1 MKKSNKNDITGDKLV
16 SKKNSDAYRDNY
28 DAIFRRGQVHGDRNF
43 DTDGYTKDEKI
54 ANGVLGALFLLCALS
69 ISFDLA
75 ADQIKFKFKSPSFSG
90 VGTSSHY
97 LTIDSQEMSRKEA
110 LEAEIQAL
118 KDQAA
123 RDAENTTLARFIKNF
138 ESRVYAQ
145 LSRQLVDQLF
155 GENPATEGTF
165 ELFDNLITWTSDGIS
180 ITMTIF
186 NEGTGETTTI
196 TIPIGDFGFPTG

>member
-1 MKKSNKNDITGDKLV
+1 MRRKDSQKRKLV
-16 SKKNSDAYRDNY
+16 S
-28 DAIFRRGQVHGDRNF
+28 
-43 DTDGYTKDEKI
+43 
-54 ANGVLGALFLLCALS
+54 GVLGLGLIVVAFLFFMGK
-69 ISFDLA
+69 IE
-75 ADQIKFKFKSPSFSG
+75 ADEIKFGFKNPSFSG

-110 LEAEIQAL
+110 IAAEIKAL
-118 KDQAA
+118 KEAA
-123 RDAENTTLARFIKNF
+123 EREEENSTLARFIKNF

-155 GENPATEGTF
+155 GENPATEGSF
-165 ELFDNLITWTSDGIS
+165 MLFDNLITWTSDGVT

-186 NEGTGETTTI
+186 NEATGETTTI

>member
-1 MKKSNKNDITGDKLV
+1 M
-16 SKKNSDAYRDNY
+16 RE
-28 DAIFRRGQVHGDRNF
+28 
-43 DTDGYTKDEKI
+43 EKI
-54 ANGVLGALFLLCALS
+54 NNRVANSVIGALLFLCLIAITSELN
-69 ISFDLA
+69 
-75 ADQIKFKFKSPSFSG
+75 ADEIKFGFKNPSFSG

-110 LEAEIQAL
+110 IEAEIKAL
-118 KDQAA
+118 KEQLE

-155 GENPATEGTF
+155 GENPAENGSFT
-165 ELFDNLITWTSDGIS
+165 LFDNLITWTSDGIN

-186 NEGTGETTTI
+186 NETTGETTVI

>member
-1 MKKSNKNDITGDKLV
+1 MKEEKVNNRVSNAVLGT
-16 SKKNSDAYRDNY
+16 
-28 DAIFRRGQVHGDRNF
+28 IFLF
-43 DTDGYTKDEKI
+43 M
-54 ANGVLGALFLLCALS
+54 GVLF
-69 ISFDLA
+69 ISELN
-75 ADQIKFKFKSPSFSG
+75 ADEIKFGFKNPSFSG

-110 LEAEIQAL
+110 LEAEIQAMKDAL
-118 KDQAA
+118 KREQ
-123 RDAENTTLARFIKNF
+123 ENTTLARFIKNF

-155 GENPATEGTF
+155 GENPAQNGSFT
-165 ELFDNLITWTSDGIS
+165 LFDNLITWTSDGFS

-186 NEGTGETTTI
+186 NETTGETTEI

>member
-1 MKKSNKNDITGDKLV
+1 MKEEKVNNRVSNAVLGT
-16 SKKNSDAYRDNY
+16 
-28 DAIFRRGQVHGDRNF
+28 IFVF
-43 DTDGYTKDEKI
+43 M
-54 ANGVLGALFLLCALS
+54 GVLFISELS
-69 ISFDLA
+69 
-75 ADQIKFKFKSPSFSG
+75 ADEIKFGFKNPSFSG

-110 LEAEIQAL
+110 LEAEIQAMKDAL
-118 KDQAA
+118 KREQ
-123 RDAENTTLARFIKNF
+123 ENTTLARFIKNF

-155 GENPATEGTF
+155 GENPAQNGSFT
-165 ELFDNLITWTSDGIS
+165 LFDNLITWTSDGFS

-186 NEGTGETTTI
+186 NETTGETTEI

>member
-1 MKKSNKNDITGDKLV
+1 MTAKNDITGDKIQTK
-16 SKKNSDAYRDNY
+16 SSSTYADNY
-28 DAIFRRGQVHGDRNF
+28 DAIFRKED
-43 DTDGYTKDEKI
+43 KDERV
-54 ANGVLGALFLLCALS
+54 ARGVVGALLALS
-69 ISFDLA
+69 FVALA
-75 ADQIKFKFKSPSFSG
+75 YDVSADEIKFGFKNPSFSG

-97 LTIDSQEMSRKEA
+97 LTIDSQEMSRKDA
-110 LEAEIQAL
+110 LKAEIKAL
-118 KDQAA
+118 KDEAE
-123 RDAENTTLARFIKNF
+123 REAENSTLARFIKNF

-155 GENPATEGTF
+155 GENPAEEGSF

-186 NEGTGETTTI
+186 NETTGETTEI